1 MVADRNS
8 GNTSP
13 LLWAGSFPVY
23 ASTLIALV
31 HVLTMVATAL
41 AMAARAEGLIQ
52 SLQFSS
58 AAVHD
63 GAVWQFVTYAFV
75 HPPDPFFLLELYM
88 LVVFGRQIEQFLG
101 RNAFLGLYAV
111 LLLLPPLALTAA
123 SFFGFSSFYSGSGAL
138 HFAVFVAFAALYPA
152 AEILFG
158 IQARWVALFLVAFSL
173 LQALASGDRAGLGVL
188 VLDCGAAFLM
198 VRWLKGG
205 GVLPDWRSMVP
216 ARPAPKLH
224 VVKRPEEEE
233 DSSIDSI
240 LEKIS
245 RSGMSSLTVRE
256 RNKLERA
263 REKLLEKDRSR

>member
-1 MVADRNS
+1 M
-8 GNTSP
+8 
-13 LLWAGSFPVY
+13 WAGSLPVY

-52 SLQFSS
+52 TFQFSS
-58 AAVHD
+58 SAVRD

-88 LVVFGRQIEQFLG
+88 LVVFGRQIEQFFG

-111 LLLLPPLALTAA
+111 LLILPPLALTVA
-123 SFFGFSSFYSGSGAL
+123 SFAGFSSVYSGSGAL
-138 HFAVFVAFAALYPA
+138 HFAVFVAFAALHPS

-173 LQALASGDRAGLGVL
+173 LHALASGDRAGLGVL
-188 VLDCGAAFLM
+188 ILDCGAAFFM

-205 GVLPDWRSMVP
+205 GVLPDWRSMIP
-216 ARPAPKLH
+216 STTRSEAARCEAARRRFLNRRDSGENLPHRDVEPD
-224 VVKRPEEEE
+224 RP
-233 DSSIDSI
+233 
-240 LEKIS
+240 
-245 RSGMSSLTVRE
+245 
-256 RNKLERA
+256 RA
-263 REKLLEKDRSR
+263 